1 MGDILDDSKMVN
13 EQAHDVILRIGF
25 FNKKE
30 ESQELIENYLR
41 TFDVVITH
49 DGTLHPVV
57 SILNDLL

>member
-30 ESQELIENYLR
+30 ESQELIENYL
-41 TFDVVITH
+41 ITI
-49 DGTLHPVV
+49 
-57 SILNDLL
+57 ILIIFLIFSENIVL